1 MRRSGLTIVR
11 DAAAAFSTAALAVAL
26 MAGCGRGYDG
36 TSESREEQHP
46 LMRRAQALE
55 RAGDLDGAIATY
67 EKVLERYPRMA
78 RPHLHLGRLFDSDA
92 KENYARAIYHYER
105 YMALSRDEKT
115 RRTVGELLM
124 RARWSLG
131 ASLAERPA
139 DGARIIA
146 DLKRENAALKEEIV
160 ALQRQL
166 STSAVPVAAAVPPPA
181 RSAASD
187 PSSRTSAPPATAK
200 SGAGGLPP
208 PAPAPAVAEV
218 RTYTVQSG
226 DTLASIAVK
235 MYGDANQWRRIYE
248 ANRSQL
254 SGPGIVR
261 PGQVLVIPR

>member
-1 MRRSGLTIVR
+1 MARHVG
-11 DAAAAFSTAALAVAL
+11 AALGAAALAAAL
-26 MAGCGRGYDG
+26 MAGCGRSYDG
-36 TSESREEQHP
+36 ATESREEQHP

-67 EKVLERYPRMA
+67 EKVIERYPRMA

-115 RRTVGELLM
+115 RRTVGELLV

-131 ASLAERPA
+131 ASLADRPA
-139 DGARIIA
+139 EGAKIIA

-160 ALQRQL
+160 ALQRRL
-166 STSAVPVAAAVPPPA
+166 ASSAAPAAVAAPTSPRPTTAGATSP
-181 RSAASD
+181 
-187 PSSRTSAPPATAK
+187 TSAPPAAAK
-200 SGAGGLPP
+200 AGAGGLPP
-208 PAPAPAVAEV
+208 PAPAPAIAEV

-226 DTLASIAVK
+226 DTLAAIAVK
-235 MYGDANQWRRIYE
+235 MYGDANQWRRIYD
-248 ANRSQL
+248 ANKSQL
-254 SGPGIVR
+254 PGPGSVR

>member
-1 MRRSGLTIVR
+1 MC
-11 DAAAAFSTAALAVAL
+11 AAALAYAL
-26 MAGCGRGYDG
+26 AAGCDRGYDG
-36 TSESREEQHP
+36 GSESREEHHP

-55 RAGDLDGAIATY
+55 RAGDLDGAIAAY

-115 RRTVGELLM
+115 RRTVSELLV

-139 DGARIIA
+139 EGARVIA
-146 DLKRENAALKEEIV
+146 ELKRENAALKEEIV

-166 STSAVPVAAAVPPPA
+166 ATSSAPI
-181 RSAASD
+181 SAAS
-187 PSSRTSAPPATAK
+187 PASGRPATARAPAAPAAP
-200 SGAGGLPP
+200 SGGGGLPP

-226 DTLASIAVK
+226 DTLAAIAMKV
-235 MYGDANQWRRIYE
+235 YGDANQWRRIYE
-248 ANRSQL
+248 ANKAQL
-254 SGPGIVR
+254 SGPGNVR